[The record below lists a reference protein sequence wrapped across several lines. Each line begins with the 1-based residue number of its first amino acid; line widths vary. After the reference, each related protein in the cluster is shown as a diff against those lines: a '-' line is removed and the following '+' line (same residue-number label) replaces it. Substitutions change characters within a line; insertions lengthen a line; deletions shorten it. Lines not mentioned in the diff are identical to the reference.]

1 MEKVKDVID
10 QIWSIPLVKT
20 IIYLLIAF
28 LAAWLAKVLVTK
40 LIKLLKLDAKL
51 DKWGVNS

>member
-40 LIKLLKLDAKL
+40 LI
-51 DKWGVNS
+51 